1 MDEARAGDM
10 EYGEF
15 VTSLL
20 AHDISNYNQT
30 SRGYLEMLLEEQMGP
45 LTEEQARVLTVCL
58 RQANRIQS
66 LLESIRLLSDLTRT
80 PIELDT
86 FNLDDAIRDAVQ
98 WVEKDF
104 ADREIRARFT
114 PAGRLV
120 KAERQLADVFRH
132 LLSNAVR
139 HNDAEVIEIEVRI
152 TEREAAAER
161 RWEVLVTDN
170 GAGVPP
176 ARVPD
181 IFSRLGHRDI
191 HGSGLGL
198 SVVRELVERWGGK
211 VWLEPG
217 RPGVGAIFGLQLVAA
232 RSDG

>member
-1 MDEARAGDM
+1 MDAARAGDM
-10 EYGEF
+10 EYSEF

-80 PIELDT
+80 PIKLDVCS
-86 FNLDDAIRDAVQ
+86 LDDAIREAVQ

-120 KAERQLADVFRH
+120 LAETQLSDVFRH

-139 HNDAEVIEIEVRI
+139 HNDSEVVEVEVRI
-152 TEREAAAER
+152 AER
-161 RWEVLVTDN
+161 GGEKRMWEVLVTDN
-170 GAGVPP
+170 GDGVPP

-181 IFSRLGHRDI
+181 IFSRLDHRDI

-198 SVVRELVERWGGK
+198 SVVRQLVERWGGK
-211 VWLEPG
+211 AWLEPG
-217 RPGVGAIFGLQLVAA
+217 RPGVGAIFGLHLVAA
-232 RSDG
+232 